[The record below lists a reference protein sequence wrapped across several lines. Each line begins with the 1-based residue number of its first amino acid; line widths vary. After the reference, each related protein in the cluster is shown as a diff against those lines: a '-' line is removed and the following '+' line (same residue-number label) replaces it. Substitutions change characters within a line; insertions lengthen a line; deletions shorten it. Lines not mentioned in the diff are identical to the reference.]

1 MKNAHRISSFALAI
15 ALAACGSSTETTPPP
30 TGPQTNAGT
39 EPAPAAPAAVTPP
52 TLRLPS
58 GQAPTSYHATLVLDP
73 AKTDF
78 TGHIEIAMTFEKPTP
93 LFWLNGRGLTVDS
106 ATLTP
111 SSGSA
116 VALEV
121 LPGGDEFIGFRAP
134 APIAAG
140 AATLAIDYHGKI
152 DAVDTYG
159 IFHQQ
164 DHGNW
169 YAYTQFESIGARR
182 AFPCFDEPDYKVPW
196 QVTLEVP
203 TGQVAVSN
211 TPVESQTP
219 TDHGTVA
226 VRFRQ
231 TKPLPSYLVA
241 FGVGPFDFV
250 DGGKTKNGVPVRII
264 TMKGRAG
271 EAAWA
276 AKSTAHIID
285 LLQDYF
291 GIPYPYAKADALA
304 VPMTVGFGAMENP
317 GLITYTEGLI
327 LAKPADESEGSRRRY
342 AWVAAHELAHQWFG
356 DLVTPVWWND
366 IWLNEAFATWME
378 QRIMERFQPAWDA
391 PAHSVLDMQKAM
403 SSDSLD
409 SARRITQPIVTKDDI
424 EGAFDPITYE
434 KGAAVIRMFEHW
446 VGPETFRKGVH
457 DYLEKHAWKNAT
469 SAEFLDAIGVAAGKD
484 VKTPFS
490 TFLDQVGTPQVS
502 MKLTCEKGKPAA
514 LSLAH
519 QRYLPLGSKASAD
532 VTWQVPVCVKY
543 PAGKSVATACTLL
556 TAKSGALAL
565 DKAKGCPA
573 WVAPNADAIGYYR
586 SQLPDAMLKALDR
599 HGLRKLSLVEKLS
612 LVGDVRAMVADG
624 SLPIGNELDLAA
636 GIGRDKSRF
645 LVGQAAGVVEGL
657 DDEITPPSEPGYA
670 AFIRG
675 VFGKRARKLG
685 WKPRPK
691 ESLDD
696 SEVRLSIVPLV
707 AEQGRDKKLS
717 AEAVKLAKTWLTDRT
732 AVAPRLRG
740 AVLRVAARS
749 GDAKLFDAFLAE
761 AKKTDS
767 RRDRRALLGA
777 LGAFRDPALTQRALA
792 LLLTDDFDIREASSV
807 MWGALSVPD
816 QRKQVL
822 EFVDQ
827 HFDALIA
834 KMPKEGG
841 ARLGWIVP
849 SQCDASVRPQVVKLL
864 DRVAKLPSGP
874 RTAKQA
880 LERFDLCVD
889 RRQAQAK
896 AIADYFAKH

>member
-1 MKNAHRISSFALAI
+1 M
-15 ALAACGSSTETTPPP
+15 PPP
-30 TGPQTNAGT
+30 VTGPQAGGGSET
-39 EPAPAAPAAVTPP
+39 APAPTPSPGVKPP

-58 GQAPTSYHATLVLDP
+58 GAEPSSYQATLVLDP
-73 AKTDF
+73 SKSEF
-78 TGHIEIAMTFEKPTP
+78 TGHIEIAMTFEQPAA
-93 LFWLNGRGLTVDS
+93 LFWLNDHGLTIER
-106 ATLTP
+106 AQLTP

-116 VALEV
+116 VTLQTV
-121 LPGGDEFIGFRAP
+121 PGGDEFVGFRAP

-140 AATLAIDYHGKI
+140 TATLAIDYRGKV

-159 IFHQQ
+159 IFHQK

-169 YAYTQFESIGARR
+169 YLYTQFESLGARR

-196 QVTLEVP
+196 QLTLEVP
-203 TGQVAVSN
+203 AGQVAVSN
-211 TPVESQTP
+211 TPVDSQTP

-241 FGVGPFDFV
+241 FGVGPFETV
-250 DGGKTKNGVPVRII
+250 DGGKTKDGAPVRII

-276 AKSTAHIID
+276 AKSTARIIG
-285 LLQDYF
+285 LLEDYF

-327 LAKPADESEGSRRRY
+327 LARPEDASVSTRRRY

-378 QRIMERFQPAWDA
+378 QRIMQGFEPAWDA
-391 PAHSVLDMQKAM
+391 PAVSVQDMQKAM
-403 SSDSLD
+403 WSDSLD
-409 SARRITQPIVTKDDI
+409 SARRITQPIATQDDI

-446 VGPETFRKGVH
+446 VGQDVFRKGVH
-457 DYLEKHAWKNAT
+457 AYLQNHAWKNGT

-490 TFLDQVGTPQVS
+490 TFLDQVGTPLVS
-502 MKLTCEKGKPAA
+502 MQLRCDKGKPPA
-514 LSLAH
+514 LALA
-519 QRYLPLGSKASAD
+519 QKRYLPLGSKASAD

-543 PAGKSVATACTLL
+543 PAGKGLKTACTLL
-556 TAKSGALAL
+556 TGKTGELAL
-565 DKAKGCPA
+565 DGVKRCPE

-586 SQLPDAMLKALDR
+586 SEMSEAMLRDLHR
-599 HGLRKLSLVEKLS
+599 HGLRKLSLAEKL
-612 LVGDVRAMVADG
+612 VAVADVNALVAAG
-624 SLPIGNELDLAA
+624 TLPVGGELDLARA
-636 GIGRDKSRF
+636 VGRDKNRF
-645 LVGQAAGVVEGL
+645 LVEAAAGIVWGI
-657 DDEITPPSEPGYA
+657 DDQIQPASEPAYA
-670 AFIRG
+670 AFIRDL
-675 VFGKRARKLG
+675 FGKRARKLG
-685 WKPRPK
+685 WKPRKK

-696 SEVRLSIVPLV
+696 SEVREAIVPLV
-707 AEQGRDKKLS
+707 AEKGHDKKLS
-717 AEAVKLAKTWLTDRT
+717 AEAVKLARAWLADRT

-749 GDAKLFDAFLAE
+749 GDGALFDAFLAE

-767 RRDRRALLGA
+767 RRDRRSLLAA
-777 LGAFRDPALTQRALA
+777 LGSFRDPALTQRALG
-792 LLLTDDFDIREASSV
+792 LLLSGDFDIREASAV
-807 MWGALSVPD
+807 LWGALELPD
-816 QRKQVL
+816 QRKAVL
-822 EFVDQ
+822 DFVVA

-834 KMPKEGG
+834 KMPKETG
-841 ARLGWIVP
+841 ARLARIVP
-849 SQCDASVRPQVVKLL
+849 SQCDAAARGEVVGLL

-874 RTAKQA
+874 RASKQA

-889 RRQAQAK
+889 RRKAQAK
-896 AIADYFAKH
+896 AIADYFAKK